1 MRNLREIIMK
11 KLFLASSVDVVAP
24 DIAKH
29 LPAKGLKLVFINTPA
44 EGEDGDKQWLEND
57 RAALVKEGFVVSD
70 YTVTGKTSTEIKDH
84 LAEFDVIFI
93 SGGNTFYAL
102 EKIQQSGCA
111 EIIHDYVE
119 QGKIYIG
126 SSAGSVLA
134 GPDIYPSYYVDAIE
148 KAPNLKGYRGLDLI
162 DVVVLPHWGND
173 YFKELYLN
181 KRLEHVYTPDHKIIL
196 LTDNQY
202 LSVENDKYEI
212 IDVSKHEK
220 TI

>member
-1 MRNLREIIMK
+1 MK
-11 KLFLASSVDVVAP
+11 KLFLTSSAGVVAS
-24 DIAKH
+24 DMVRHI
-29 LPAKGLKLVFINTPA
+29 PAQGLKLVFINTPA

-57 RAALVKEGFVVSD
+57 RSALVKAGFTVSD
-70 YTVTGKTSTEIKDH
+70 YTITGKTSEEVKNH
-84 LAEFDVIFI
+84 LASFDVIFI
-93 SGGNTFYAL
+93 SGGNTFYVL

-111 EIIHDYVE
+111 QVIRDYVE

-148 KAPNLKGYRGLDLI
+148 KAPNLKGYSGLGLI

-173 YFKELYLN
+173 HFKELYLN
-181 KRLEHVYTPDHKIIL
+181 KRLEHAYTSDYKIIL

-202 LSVENDKYEI
+202 VQVEGERYEI
-212 IDVSKHEK
+212 VDVGKQA
-220 TI
+220 